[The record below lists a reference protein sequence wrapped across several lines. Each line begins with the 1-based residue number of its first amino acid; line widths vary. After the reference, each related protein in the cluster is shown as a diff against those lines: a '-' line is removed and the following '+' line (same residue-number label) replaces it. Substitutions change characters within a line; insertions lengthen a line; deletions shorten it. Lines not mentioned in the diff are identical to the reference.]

1 VNKER
6 FNELIRDYSQLDSQQ
21 KDLENLTNEF
31 PYSQP
36 VRMLNVKSSSG
47 LSKKE
52 YQQRI
57 ALAAFYTTD
66 RNVLRSLIEKGKVP
80 SDFGERPARPI
91 KELVTVEK
99 KQVTATV
106 KQQRPKIKAQPSK
119 PVITESKEVD
129 GKQLRDEVL
138 VNLEILQQTKA
149 TFLKQENLEDATIKK
164 VEKKAAKKI
173 ATVNKS
179 PKKPAAKSVEKPVAK
194 PVAVT
199 PTTKAKKV
207 TKSPR
212 SKKDE
217 LIDKF
222 IADSPSITRGKA
234 VKENQ
239 SDLSKTSS
247 ELKEDLVSENLAI
260 IFAKQGKASK
270 AIEIY
275 KKLIWKFPQKKAS
288 FAARIEELNKK

>member
-1 VNKER
+1 MNKER
-6 FNELIRDYSQLDSQQ
+6 FNKLVKDYSHLDSQN
-21 KDLENLTNEF
+21 KDLENLVAEF

-36 VRMLNVKSSSG
+36 VRMLNVKSSSS

-80 SDFGERPARPI
+80 SDFVDRIIQPG
-91 KELVTVEK
+91 K
-99 KQVTATV
+99 KQVKLVT
-106 KQQRPKIKAQPSK
+106 KQQQAKTKVPPADPILA
-119 PVITESKEVD
+119 ESKTLVSKRKQVDAEHLREEVMA
-129 GKQLRDEVL
+129 
-138 VNLEILQQTKA
+138 NLEILKQTKA
-149 TFLKQENLEDATIKK
+149 SFLKLAELDDDKEKDIKK
-164 VEKKAAKKI
+164 TATKKTTPAKKAPI
-173 ATVNKS
+173 
-179 PKKPAAKSVEKPVAK
+179 KPVAK
-194 PVAVT
+194 KAVAA
-199 PTTKAKKV
+199 PTTKSKQ
-207 TKSPR
+207 TGKSPR
-212 SKKDE
+212 AKKNE

-222 IADSPSITRGKA
+222 IADEPSITRGKA
-234 VKENQ
+234 VKANQ

-288 FAARIEELNKK
+288 FAARIEELKKK